1 MSLKWVFTFI
11 LILYG
16 LQTFSTEIPF
26 NEAIQEAQL
35 SQNQLANEIQAQLVE
50 TQRKTPEQITVSQT
64 VPLEGSILTVYSF
77 TTQR

>member
-1 MSLKWVFTFI
+1 MSLKWVFAFI

-16 LQTFSTEIPF
+16 LQTFSAEIQF
-26 NEAIQEAQL
+26 NEAIDEAQL
-35 SQNQLANEIQAQLVE
+35 NQAQLASEIRAQLVE

-64 VPLEGSILTVYSF
+64 VPLEGSKLTIYSF